1 MAVLKQFFYNKLE
14 GRVLLPLGNNS
25 AKNLKDEPDF
35 SDIDLSEEEEIRDT
49 MLQKSAGQLE
59 PEPQGASESNIKRL
73 QDLRKMGSI
82 ATIKEE
88 EPTDAED
95 DGKNHAV

>member
-49 MLQKSAGQLE
+49 MLQKSGQLE

-95 DGKNHAV
+95 DGKNHTV